1 MYFIQQAKKDRQSK
15 KHQESSDE
23 EENAYA
29 GNTGFSEEEENGDWE
44 SNSDDNSDDEDKLE
58 STQIKTT
65 KATEDDVISGELE
78 GLKETAE
85 LYKSNIFK
93 LEVNVYKTIIP
104 GTLTDLLVQIDELLT
119 EVTVNY
125 EKHKALEKALHNL
138 KAIFDSI
145 PDGKQL
151 KVNSKRY

>member
-1 MYFIQQAKKDRQSK
+1 MVLAAKRKYKKSLNSEPASKQAKKDRQSK

-23 EENAYA
+23 DESAYA
-29 GNTGFSEEEENGDWE
+29 GNTGYSEEEENGDWE
-44 SNSDDNSDDEDKLE
+44 SNSDDSDNEDKLE

-65 KATEDDVISGELE
+65 KATEDDLISGELE

-93 LEVNVYKTIIP
+93 LE
-104 GTLTDLLVQIDELLT
+104 IDELLT
-119 EVTVNY
+119 EINVNY
-125 EKHKALEKALHNL
+125 DKHKALQKALHHL

-151 KVNSKRY
+151 KVTWDDGSTAR

>member
-29 GNTGFSEEEENGDWE
+29 GNTGFSEEENGDWE
-44 SNSDDNSDDEDKLE
+44 SDSDNNSDDEDKLE

-104 GTLTDLLVQIDELLT
+104 GTLTDLFVQIDELLT
-119 EVTVNY
+119 EVTVKY
-125 EKHKALEKALHNL
+125 EKHKALEKALHHL
-138 KAIFDSI
+138 KAIFDGI

-151 KVNSKRY
+151 KVNFE